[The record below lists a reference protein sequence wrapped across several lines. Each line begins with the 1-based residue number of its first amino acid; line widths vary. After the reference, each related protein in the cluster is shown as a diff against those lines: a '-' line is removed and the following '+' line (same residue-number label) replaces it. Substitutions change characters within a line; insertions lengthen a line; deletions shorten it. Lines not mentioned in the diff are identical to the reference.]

1 MTGLEGL
8 HRWLGGGLGLWA
20 AASCASPV
28 RVGRWEGRSRASS
41 WAGVQT
47 LPPFGLRLGSDSTIC
62 TGHLSPAETTVQS
75 PCVPKSRVWLGKL
88 MNVLAT
94 AALTQLVLVPS
105 TKFLSCVPQPG
116 RALGVRARGT

>member
-1 MTGLEGL
+1 MAGWGP
-8 HRWLGGGLGLWA
+8 WA
-20 AASCASPV
+20 MGCSKLRQP
-28 RVGRWEGRSRASS
+28 SR
-41 WAGVQT
+41 WAGGRAAPGPQA
-47 LPPFGLRLGSDSTIC
+47 GLGSDSTIC